1 MASAF
6 GQGTQEALGPK
17 FYLPP
22 QILDESGNAAVEKTM
37 NMSLLRL
44 IQPLP
49 INKPLKISKSDLL
62 EISSEARKHGLLMLL
77 YVQLRKY
84 QDEFSGNG
92 NILDYLK
99 ETKPLFLKNGIQSAC
114 QEAVEKEV
122 LGLLRE
128 KNIPAIAFKG
138 NTIAREIYREPNCRT
153 SVDIDFLIKK
163 SDVLRV
169 DEIMSRAG
177 YSRTDN
183 NPVEF
188 WLSRLHHAV
197 YTHPKYHNII
207 EMHWNFTIPS
217 LFNLTSEEIWD
228 DVYYSNAGEIRLSPE
243 IVLISLLLHHWIHA
257 FRELRNLLDIVW
269 AFHRYERE
277 IDLYHLSRRLRKIGL
292 IKTTRITLNQMEN
305 IFRESSGEIKA
316 FQTLK
321 HELKN
326 GHRASQ
332 LLLSFF
338 KIDIE
343 KTDLSRHNRDNL
355 IIRLSLDRWPL
366 IIFSFFKTLFPF
378 PDAIKELYKDR
389 RNWFLPLNYLKFLA
403 WRMKSWMG

>member
-1 MASAF
+1 
-6 GQGTQEALGPK
+6 
-17 FYLPP
+17 
-22 QILDESGNAAVEKTM
+22 M
-37 NMSLLRL
+37 NRIFLKL
-44 IQPLP
+44 IQPIP
-49 INKPLKISKSDLL
+49 IKKPLNISRKDLF

-84 QDEFSGNG
+84 QDEFSENG

-99 ETKPLFLKNGIQSAC
+99 QTKPLFLKNGIQSAC
-114 QEAVEKEV
+114 QEAVEREV
-122 LGLLRE
+122 VGLLRE
-128 KNIPAIAFKG
+128 KSIPAIAFKG

-153 SVDIDFLIKK
+153 SVDIDFLIKA
-163 SDVLRV
+163 SDALRV
-169 DEIMSRAG
+169 DEIMSSAE
-177 YSRTDN
+177 YSRADN

-188 WLSRLHHAV
+188 WLSRLHHGV

-228 DVYYSNAGEIRLSPE
+228 DVIYSDAGEIRLSPE
-243 IVLISLLLHHWIHA
+243 ILLISLLLHHWIHA

-269 AFHRYERE
+269 GLYRYERE
-277 IDLYHLSRRLRKIGL
+277 IDLYHLSKRLRKIGL
-292 IKTTRITLNQMEN
+292 IKTTRITLNQVEN
-305 IFRESSGEIKA
+305 IFRESSEEIKA
-316 FQTLK
+316 FQILRK
-321 HELKN
+321 ELKN
-326 GHRASQ
+326 GHKASQ

-343 KTDLSRHNRDNL
+343 KTDLNRHNRDKL
-355 IIRLSLDRWPL
+355 IIRFSLDRWPL

-378 PDAIKELYKDR
+378 PDAIKALYNDR

>member
-1 MASAF
+1 
-6 GQGTQEALGPK
+6 
-17 FYLPP
+17 
-22 QILDESGNAAVEKTM
+22 M

-44 IQPLP
+44 IQPVP
-49 INKPLKISKSDLL
+49 IKKPLKISRKELV
-62 EISSEARKHGLLMLL
+62 EISSEAQKHGLLMLL

-84 QDEFSGNG
+84 QDEFSENG

-128 KNIPAIAFKG
+128 KSVPATAFKG
-138 NTIAREIYREPNCRT
+138 NTIAREIYQDPNCRT

-163 SDVLRV
+163 SDALRV
-169 DEIMSRAG
+169 DEIMSSAG
-177 YSRTDN
+177 YSSADN

-197 YTHPKYHNII
+197 YTHPKYRDII
-207 EMHWNFTIPS
+207 EMHWNFAIPYF
-217 LFNLTSEEIWD
+217 FNLTSEEIWD
-228 DVYYSNAGEIRLSPE
+228 DVFYSDAGEIRLSPE
-243 IVLISLLLHHWIHA
+243 IVLISLFLHHWIHA

-269 AFHRYERE
+269 GLYRYERE
-277 IDLYHLSRRLRKIGL
+277 MDLYHLSRRLRRIGL

-305 IFRESSGEIKA
+305 LFPESSKEIKA
-316 FQTLK
+316 FRILRK
-321 HELKN
+321 ELKP
-326 GHRASQ
+326 GHKASQ

-343 KTDLSRHNRDNL
+343 KNDLNRHNRDKL
-355 IIRLSLDRWPL
+355 MIRFSLDRWPL

-389 RNWFLPLNYLKFLA
+389 RNRFLPLNYLKFLA
-403 WRMKSWMG
+403 WRMKSWIG

>member
-1 MASAF
+1 M
-6 GQGTQEALGPK
+6 L
-17 FYLPP
+17 
-22 QILDESGNAAVEKTM
+22 M
-37 NMSLLRL
+37 NRLFLRL
-44 IQPLP
+44 VQPLSFEE
-49 INKPLKISKSDLL
+49 PLQISKSDLP

-84 QDEFSGNG
+84 QDEFSENG

-99 ETKPLFLKNGIQSAC
+99 QTKPLFLKNGIHSAC
-114 QEAVEKEV
+114 QEAVENEV

-128 KNIPAIAFKG
+128 KSIPAITFKG
-138 NTIAREIYREPNCRT
+138 NTIAREIYQNPNCRT
-153 SVDIDFLIKK
+153 SVDIDFLIKE
-163 SDVLRV
+163 SDALLV

-177 YSRTDN
+177 YSRTDT

-228 DVYYSNAGEIRLSPE
+228 DVYYSDAGEIRLSSE
-243 IVLISLLLHHWIHA
+243 TVLISLLLHHWIHA
-257 FRELRNLLDIVW
+257 FRELRILLDIVW
-269 AFHRYERE
+269 VFYRYERE
-277 IDLYHLSRRLRKIGL
+277 IDLYHLSKRLRKIGL
-292 IKTTRITLNQMEN
+292 IKTTRITLNQMED
-305 IFRESSGEIKA
+305 IFPESSEEIKA

-321 HELKN
+321 NELKT
-326 GHRASQ
+326 GHKASQ

-343 KTDLSRHNRDNL
+343 KTDLNRHNKDKL
-355 IIRLSLDRWPL
+355 IIRLSLDRWSL
-366 IIFSFFKTLFPF
+366 IIFSFLKTLFPF
-378 PDAIKELYKDR
+378 PDAIKELYNDR
-389 RNWFLPLNYLKFLA
+389 RNCFLPLNYLKFLA
-403 WRMKSWMG
+403 WRMKSWIG